1 MDKTENATIT
11 IETEDATI
19 VVDTDEVTS
28 TEDTVEES
36 TVSLPTPN
44 ANELRETFFNR
55 CMLTPEVMRDFPV
68 ERDRWVACTQAF
80 EGKSENILVNQ
91 SASVIKN
98 FSMRRE
104 VKDGIPHIVVP
115 IVALVEG
122 VHSGSGGAVLHSS
135 SEIQRTAGDWNGVP
149 LTLNHPTV
157 GGDTVSALN
166 PTIMKQ
172 WSVGTFENVFYEGG
186 KLKGEGWI
194 NVEKLSQLSPETL
207 VRIKQ
212 GEELEVS
219 TGFFSKSDNIEGN
232 WNGEKFEGTV
242 LDIVPD
248 HLALLPHDEGAC
260 SMKDGCGIRDEGECE
275 TCKVK
280 NMEPISLVQA
290 GTEDNEIIE
299 SEGGEEEIKVNVN
312 EIKKAGFYINELS
325 HSKLREALLQQ
336 VNAMDTAGTMH
347 FLREV
352 FDDHFIFEKLSAD
365 GTQLFSQK
373 FSIKSA
379 NDEVKIKGEAKEVRE
394 KVEFIP
400 LEGNKNSKIEEA
412 VMERK
417 ELVEALITNV
427 ETPYDEDD
435 RETLIGLTEEKFDKV
450 VKFVDCK
457 CKDEEITVNKEVVK
471 EEVVKEEITV
481 NEEKKVEDTKMTY
494 AELLE
499 NAAPEDREF
508 IENGTQMYKEE
519 KAKAVDAL
527 VANSR
532 NPFSKE
538 TLEAKSLK
546 ELKELATLGNIP
558 VTYEGNNPDSEVKTP
573 KLGERQDNGKGVPVV
588 QTLSSYIKEQK

>member
-1 MDKTENATIT
+1 MDKIENTIIT
-11 IETEDATI
+11 VETDDATI
-19 VVDTDEVTS
+19 VIDTDEVS
-28 TEDTVEES
+28 TEEES
-36 TVSLPTPN
+36 TDTTDSLTPN
-44 ANELRETFFNR
+44 SGEAFDTFFNR
-55 CMLTPEVMRDFPV
+55 CMLQPEMMKDFPMQ
-68 ERDRWVACTQAF
+68 RDRWVACTQVY
-80 EGKSENILVNQ
+80 EGKRSENMISNSLV
-91 SASVIKN
+91 AAVEN

-104 VKDGIPHIVVP
+104 IKDGIPHIVVP

-135 SEIQRTAGDWNGVP
+135 GEIQRTAGDWNGVP

-157 GGDTVSALN
+157 GGDSVSALN

-172 WSVGTFENVFYEGG
+172 WAVGTFENVFYEGG

-194 NVEKLSQLSPETL
+194 NTEKLSQLSPETL

-219 TGFFSKSDNIEGN
+219 TGFFSKTDNIEGT
-232 WNGEKFEGTV
+232 WNGEKFTGTV

-248 HLALLPHDEGAC
+248 HLALLPNDEGAC
-260 SMKDGCGIRDEGECE
+260 SMMDGCGIRDEGECD
-275 TCKVK
+275 TCRVK
-280 NMEPISLVQA
+280 LGAIDLVQA
-290 GTEDNEIIE
+290 GTEEKKIIE
-299 SEGGEEEIKVNVN
+299 PEGGETEIKVD
-312 EIKKAGFYINELS
+312 IKELRKAGFYVNELS

-336 VNAMDTAGTMH
+336 VNSMDTSGTMH

-373 FSIKSA
+373 FSVESS
-379 NDEVKIKGEAKEVRE
+379 NDELKIKGDPKEVRE

-400 LEGNKNSKIEEA
+400 LEVNKNSKIEEA
-412 VMERK
+412 VMLRK
-417 ELVEALITNV
+417 ELVEALITNA

-435 RETLIGLTEEKFDKV
+435 RDSLVAMSEEKFENV

-457 CKDEEITVNKEVVK
+457 CKEEAVTTNK
-471 EEVVKEEITV
+471 EEVKEVKEEITV

-519 KAKAVDAL
+519 KAKAVSAL

-532 NPFSKE
+532 NPFSQE

-546 ELKELATLGNIP
+546 ELKELAVLGNVP
-558 VTYEGNNPDSEVKTP
+558 VSYEGNDPDTTVKVP
-573 KLGERQDNGKGVPVV
+573 KAGERQDNGKGIPAV
-588 QTLSSYIKEQK
+588 QTLSSFIQEKK

>member
-1 MDKTENATIT
+1 MDKTENAVIT
-11 IETEDATI
+11 VETEDATI
-19 VVDTDEVTS
+19 TIDTDKVTDSDEV
-28 TEDTVEES
+28 VEEIGEDVLS
-36 TVSLPTPN
+36 PN
-44 ANELRETFFNR
+44 EGEAHDTFLNR
-55 CMLTPEVMRDFPV
+55 CMVFPAMMKDFPMQ
-68 ERDRWVACTQAF
+68 RDRWTACTQTF
-80 EGKSENILVNQ
+80 EGVHQNMVSNSLVAQ
-91 SASVIKN
+91 VSN

-122 VHSGSGGAVLHSS
+122 VHSGSGGAVMHSA
-135 SEIQRTAGDWNGVP
+135 SEIQRTAGDWNGTP

-157 GGDTVSALN
+157 GGNSVSALN

-172 WSVGTFENVFYEGG
+172 WSVGSFENVFYEGG

-219 TGFFSKSDNIEGN
+219 TGFFSATDSIEGT
-232 WNGEKFEGTV
+232 WKGEKFEGTV
-242 LDIVPD
+242 MDIVPD

-275 TCKVK
+275 TCRV
-280 NMEPISLVQA
+280 NNSTLELVQA
-290 GTEDNEIIE
+290 GTEETIIE
-299 SEGGEEEIKVNVN
+299 PQGGEEKIKVNVN
-312 EIKKAGFYINELS
+312 ELKKQGFYVNELS
-325 HSKLREALLQQ
+325 HSKLREALIQR
-336 VNAMDTAGTMH
+336 VNAMDTSGTMH

-373 FSIKSA
+373 FSIKSN
-379 NDEVKIKGEAKEVRE
+379 NDELKIKGEPKEVRE

-400 LEGNKNSKIEEA
+400 LEVNKNSKIEEA
-412 VMERK
+412 VMLRK
-417 ELVEALITNV
+417 DLVEALITNA

-435 RETLIGLTEEKFDKV
+435 RDSLVAMSEEKFENV

-457 CKDEEITVNKEVVK
+457 CKEEAVTTNKEEVK
-471 EEVVKEEITV
+471 EEVKKEITV
-481 NEEKKVEDTKMTY
+481 NEEKEVGDTKMTY

-508 IENGTQMYKEE
+508 IENGTAMYKEE
-519 KAKAVDAL
+519 KAKAVNAL
-527 VANSR
+527 VENSR

-546 ELKELATLGNIP
+546 ELKELAVLGNVP
-558 VTYEGNNPDSEVKTP
+558 VSFEGNNPDTSVKVP
-573 KLGERQDNGKGVPVV
+573 KAGERQTDGKGVPTV
-588 QTLSSYIKEQK
+588 QTLSSFIREAK